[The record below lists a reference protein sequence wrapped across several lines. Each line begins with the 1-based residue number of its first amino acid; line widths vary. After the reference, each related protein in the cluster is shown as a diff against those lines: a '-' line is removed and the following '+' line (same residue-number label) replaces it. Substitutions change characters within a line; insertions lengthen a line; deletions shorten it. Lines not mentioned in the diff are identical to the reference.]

1 MASVE
6 KIIGHFSTS
15 HHQQIEENLHTSSPA
30 YLPAT
35 LSVTNSV
42 AVIEEIITFMDDFVK
57 ELTRAKFSQKKAL
70 DVTSRL
76 VKRGFV
82 EIFVPRVGVMRS
94 FKIGN
99 MRQTSGSILWST
111 IQSLDVAMKF
121 KGVGF
126 INLSIVSSELV
137 KFLLINTGY

>member
-6 KIIGHFSTS
+6 KIIGNFSTS

-42 AVIEEIITFMDDFVK
+42 AVIEEIIMFMNDFVK
-57 ELTRAKFSQKKAL
+57 ELTRAKFSKKKAL
-70 DVTSRL
+70 YVTSRL

-82 EIFVPRVGVMRS
+82 EIFVP
-94 FKIGN
+94 
-99 MRQTSGSILWST
+99 
-111 IQSLDVAMKF
+111 
-121 KGVGF
+121 
-126 INLSIVSSELV
+126 
-137 KFLLINTGY
+137 